1 MNNTNWLLVGIS
13 ALVIWWLFF
22 RKKYTLDLVP
32 GSKTPVSNLGSNLI
46 SSLKAQ
52 DQVLKV
58 VENIPSPDPDTSDS
72 MIDGDPVTQNV
83 VLQGEYINA
92 VRSNEEKILLQ
103 KDYPDADAVNKSIP
117 QQRDQKWWPNRMYT
131 EAPEWLKNTVPCEC
145 GCGEL
150 IYKP

>member
-1 MNNTNWLLVGIS
+1 MKKWFWPIAFIVL
-13 ALVIWWLFF
+13 IWWLL
-22 RKKYTLDLVP
+22 RKKYTVDQIP
-32 GSKTPVSNLGSNLI
+32 GAQDPVSNLSSNLV

-52 DQVLKV
+52 DQVLKIV
-58 VENIPSPDPDTSDS
+58 DNIPPPDVDNSDNLV
-72 MIDGDPVTQNV
+72 DGDAVTQNV

-103 KDYPDADAVNKSIP
+103 RDHPTAEQVNKSIP
-117 QQRDQKWWPNRMYT
+117 QQRDQKWWPSQMYT
-131 EAPEWLKNTVPCEC
+131 TAPDWLKHSVPCEC